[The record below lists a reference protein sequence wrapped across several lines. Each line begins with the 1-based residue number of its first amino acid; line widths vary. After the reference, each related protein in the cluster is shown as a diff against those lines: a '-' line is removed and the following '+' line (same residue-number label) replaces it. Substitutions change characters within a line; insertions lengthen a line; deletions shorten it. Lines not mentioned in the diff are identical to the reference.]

1 MAVIYLNRRRKL
13 TEEQKR
19 VATSLLHNEVNE
31 VMADL
36 EIIEDSLDR
45 TFLFGELNLRELAE
59 GYIEE
64 RLKTN
69 PDGSYDEE
77 LLKRVYNHY
86 FGEQK
91 GE

>member
-1 MAVIYLNRRRKL
+1 MAVIYLNRRKKL

-19 VATSLLHNEVNE
+19 VATSLLHNEIND

-36 EIIEDSLDR
+36 EIMEEELDK
-45 TFLFGELNLRELAE
+45 TFLFGEMSLRELAE

-64 RLKTN
+64 RLKMN

-77 LLKRVYNHY
+77 LLKRVYDHY

>member
-19 VATSLLHNEVNE
+19 VATSLLHNEIND

-36 EIIEDSLDR
+36 EIMEEELDK
-45 TFLFGELNLRELAE
+45 TFLFGEMSLRELAE

-64 RLKTN
+64 RLKMN

-77 LLKRVYNHY
+77 LLKRVYDHY

>member
-19 VATSLLHNEVNE
+19 VATSLLHNEIND

-36 EIIEDSLDR
+36 EIMEEELDK
-45 TFLFGELNLRELAE
+45 TFLFGEMSLRELAE

-64 RLKTN
+64 RLKMN

-77 LLKRVYNHY
+77 LLKRVYEYY
-86 FGEQK
+86 FGEQ
-91 GE
+91 

>member
-19 VATSLLHNEVNE
+19 VATSLLHNEIND

-36 EIIEDSLDR
+36 EIMEEELDK
-45 TFLFGELNLRELAE
+45 TFLFGEMSLRELAE

-64 RLKTN
+64 RLKIN

-77 LLKRVYNHY
+77 LLKRVYKHY
-86 FGEQK
+86 FGEQ
-91 GE
+91 

>member
-1 MAVIYLNRRRKL
+1 MAVIYLNRRKKL

-19 VATSLLHNEVNE
+19 VATSLLHNEIND

-36 EIIEDSLDR
+36 EIMEEELDK
-45 TFLFGELNLRELAE
+45 TFLFGEMSLRELAE

-64 RLKTN
+64 RLKMN

-77 LLKRVYNHY
+77 LLKRVYEYY
-86 FGEQK
+86 FGEQ
-91 GE
+91 